1 MNATVS
7 SQQLVRLLADDN
19 RRKIV
24 AALVLAGE
32 PLAAAEVAEATG
44 LSIRDVVDSGSR
56 LVSGGLL
63 DGGADSYSLIDGVF
77 QHAARAEAPP
87 TPVSAHSDQP
97 DDVARVLDLVFTD
110 GKLVQW
116 PAKRTKRLVVL
127 DHLAQQFDIGKRYK
141 ETEVNDLLRPFND
154 DVATMRR
161 YLVDEQFLDRSNGEY
176 WRCGGSF

>member
-56 LVSGGLL
+56 LSAEGCSTV
-63 DGGADSYSLIDGVF
+63 GADSYSLIDGVF

-127 DHLAQQFDIGKRYK
+127 DHLAQRFDIGKRYK

-161 YLVDEQFLDRSNGEY
+161 LPRRRTVS
-176 WRCGGSF
+176 